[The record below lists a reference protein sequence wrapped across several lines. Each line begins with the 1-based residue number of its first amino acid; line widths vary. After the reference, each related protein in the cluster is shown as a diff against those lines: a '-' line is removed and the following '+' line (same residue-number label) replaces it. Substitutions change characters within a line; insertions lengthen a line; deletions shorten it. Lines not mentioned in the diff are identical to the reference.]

1 MNELLHAGFFQKES
15 ESTVVTAPESGN
27 TATSE
32 QNPKAYCRA
41 RLIEMEQAMRRYF
54 MGREETLKMVLGA
67 FFSDGHVLVEDVPGV
82 GKTTLAKTLAQCM
95 EVAFRRIQFTP
106 DLMPSDVIGVS
117 LFDLKSGTFN
127 FKRGPVFTNI
137 LMADEINR
145 SSPKTQSS
153 LLEAMEERQVTMDG
167 QVYPLERPFMVIAT
181 QNPVEFEGTFPLP
194 EAQLDRFMVR
204 IDIGYP
210 DAQTEIDILKKETL
224 RQEYPM
230 SHTISKTDLLM
241 IRETVAAIEVSDAIY
256 SYVQRLLDASR
267 HHHDL
272 HYGLSPRAGIALVR
286 MSKFMALM
294 ADRPYVTPD
303 DIRLV
308 VYPVMAHRLVIKPD
322 AMYRGIT
329 EREVVRQLI
338 EMVPVAKKL

>member
-1 MNELLHAGFFQKES
+1 MA
-15 ESTVVTAPESGN
+15 TVPDSGN
-27 TATSE
+27 LKASDFNAPNSSKTR
-32 QNPKAYCRA
+32 AYCRE
-41 RLIEMEQAMRRYF
+41 RLMEIKKAMSALF
-54 MGREETLKMVLGA
+54 MGREETLRMVLGA

-82 GKTTLAKTLAQCM
+82 GKTTLAKSLAQCM
-95 EVAFRRIQFTP
+95 EIEFRRIQFTP
-106 DLMPSDVIGVS
+106 DLMPSDVMGIS
-117 LFDLKSGTFN
+117 LFDLKSGVFS

-167 QVYPLERPFMVIAT
+167 QAYPLEKPFMVIAT

-194 EAQLDRFMVR
+194 EAQLDRFMIR

-210 DAQTEIDILKKETL
+210 DADTEIEILKKETL
-224 RQEYPM
+224 RHERTSFQPL
-230 SHTISKTDLLM
+230 SKDDLLL
-241 IRETVAAIEVSDAIY
+241 IRETTLAVEVSDIIY

-272 HYGLSPRAGIALVR
+272 YYGLSPRAGIALIR
-286 MSKFMALM
+286 MAKFMALM
-294 ADRPYVTPD
+294 SDRGFVTPD
-303 DIRLV
+303 DIRSV
-308 VYPVMAHRLVIKPD
+308 IYPVVAHRLVIKSD

-329 EREVVRQLI
+329 EKEVVNQLI
-338 EMVPVAKKL
+338 EMVPVAKRS

>member
-1 MNELLHAGFFQKES
+1 MV
-15 ESTVVTAPESGN
+15 TVPDSGN
-27 TATSE
+27 LKASDSDAPNSSE
-32 QNPKAYCRA
+32 TRAYCRD
-41 RLIEMEQAMRRYF
+41 RLIEIKKAMSELF
-54 MGREETLKMVLGA
+54 MGREETLRMVLGA

-95 EVAFRRIQFTP
+95 EIEFRRIQFTP
-106 DLMPSDVIGVS
+106 DLMPSDVMGIS
-117 LFDLKSGTFN
+117 LFDLNSGVFN

-167 QVYPLERPFMVIAT
+167 QAYPLEKPFMVIAT

-210 DAQTEIDILKKETL
+210 DAETEIDILKKETL
-224 RQEYPM
+224 RRERSSFQPL
-230 SHTISKTDLLM
+230 SKKDLLL
-241 IRETVAAIEVSDAIY
+241 IRETAAAIEVNDTIY

-272 HYGLSPRAGIALVR
+272 HYGLSPRAGIALIR
-286 MSKFMALM
+286 MAKFMALIS
-294 ADRPYVTPD
+294 DRAFVTPD
-303 DIRLV
+303 DIRSV
-308 VYPVMAHRLVIKPD
+308 VYPVVAHRLVIKSD

-329 EREVVRQLI
+329 EKEVVSQLI
-338 EMVPVAKKL
+338 EMVPVAKRS

>member
-1 MNELLHAGFFQKES
+1 MS
-15 ESTVVTAPESGN
+15 RAPEAVESKMPERRLQ
-27 TATSE
+27 TSLALSRQRLSE
-32 QNPKAYCRA
+32 LERA
-41 RLIEMEQAMRRYF
+41 MSTRF
-54 MGREETLKMVLGA
+54 MGRAETLKLVLAA

-95 EVAFRRIQFTP
+95 EVEFRRIQFTP

-117 LFDLKSGTFN
+117 LFDLKTGTFS

-153 LLEAMEERQVTMDG
+153 LLEAMEERQVTIDG
-167 QVYPLERPFMVIAT
+167 QLYPLDQPFMVIAT

-210 DAQTEIDILKKETL
+210 DAATEIEILKKETL
-224 RQEYPM
+224 KQHRPVERLVTREDLKTIRTCVQEIQ
-230 SHTISKTDLLM
+230 ISD
-241 IRETVAAIEVSDAIY
+241 TVY

-272 HYGLSPRAGIALVR
+272 HYGLSPRAGIALVK
-286 MSKFMALM
+286 MAKFMALISE
-294 ADRPYVTPD
+294 REFVTPD
-303 DIRLV
+303 DLRQIA
-308 VYPVMAHRLVIKPD
+308 YPVMAHRLVIKPD
-322 AMYRGIT
+322 AMYRGMT
-329 EREVVRQLI
+329 ERDVVRQLI

>member
-1 MNELLHAGFFQKES
+1 M
-15 ESTVVTAPESGN
+15 ST
-27 TATSE
+27 
-32 QNPKAYCRA
+32 R
-41 RLIEMEQAMRRYF
+41 F
-54 MGREETLKMVLGA
+54 MGRAETLKLVLAA

-95 EVAFRRIQFTP
+95 EVEFRRIQFTP

-117 LFDLKSGTFN
+117 LFDLKTGTFS

-153 LLEAMEERQVTMDG
+153 LLEAMEERQVTIDG
-167 QVYPLERPFMVIAT
+167 QLYPLEQPFMVIAT

-210 DAQTEIDILKKETL
+210 DAATEIEILKKETL
-224 RQEYPM
+224 KQHRLVERLVTREDLKTIRTCVQEIQ
-230 SHTISKTDLLM
+230 ISD
-241 IRETVAAIEVSDAIY
+241 TVY

-272 HYGLSPRAGIALVR
+272 HYGLSPRAGIALVK
-286 MSKFMALM
+286 MAKFMALISE
-294 ADRPYVTPD
+294 REFVTPD
-303 DIRLV
+303 DLRQIA
-308 VYPVMAHRLVIKPD
+308 YPVMAHRLVIKPD
-322 AMYRGIT
+322 AMYRGMT
-329 EREVVRQLI
+329 ERDVVRQLI